1 MLDGKLED
9 TFGPEKLREFC
20 VSNEIN
26 WIIRCYFTDKNK
38 QE

>member
-1 MLDGKLED
+1 MLVGKLED
-9 TFGPEKLREFC
+9 TFGPEKLRDFS

-26 WIIRCYFTDKNK
+26 WFICCYFTDKNK